1 MEQAPLTPADCD
13 LRDFAYMPVDASRL
27 LDSDFYALSTA
38 EEFKAALTL
47 WFKCWSQVPAA
58 SLPNDDRV
66 LAHLSGAGAKWKK
79 VKDMALR
86 GFVLCSDGR
95 LYHTVVAEKANDA
108 WAKRQSF
115 RERSKKGNSKRWG
128 SQKDEPKQ
136 SQTDPLAILEG
147 LPKGILE
154 PPKRE
159 GEGEYS
165 VAKAT
170 AAPAASDKV
179 FWDTATA
186 YLGGK
191 RSLIGKWCR
200 DFGKPETA
208 KAITT
213 AQLERPVEP
222 VAFIEATLR
231 RNAREGPKAVA
242 VGV

>member
-1 MEQAPLTPADCD
+1 MEQTPLTPPDCD
-13 LRDFAYMPVDASRL
+13 LRDFAYMPVDAARL

-108 WAKRQSF
+108 WAKRQSY
-115 RERSKKGNSKRWG
+115 RDRSKKGNSKRWG
-128 SQKDEPKQ
+128 SQKDEQQQ
-136 SQTDPLAILEG
+136 SQNDPSGIA
-147 LPKGILE
+147 KGVLE
-154 PPKRE
+154 PPKGE
-159 GEGEYS
+159 GEGEREYS

-170 AAPAASDKV
+170 AAAASSDKL
-179 FWDTATA
+179 FWDGAAT
-186 YLGGK
+186 YLSGK

-200 DFGKPETA
+200 DYGKDETA
-208 KAITT
+208 KAITA
-213 AQLERPVEP
+213 AQLGRAVDPVSYIERV
-222 VAFIEATLR
+222 LR
-231 RNAREGPKAVA
+231 RANAEAEYLGP
-242 VGV
+242 